1 MSRFLFTLAE
11 RIYLTRKQKSD
22 IVKKGKTMNFEDIC
36 LLVLVLQGFVVTWYE
51 YRVYKIHNDRFKER
65 KQWRAAKEKAKLKK
79 IEVATITTADNSE
92 LPSKTTTGDSPNKTS
107 DAPVVGSIRK
117 TDS

>member
-1 MSRFLFTLAE
+1 
-11 RIYLTRKQKSD
+11 
-22 IVKKGKTMNFEDIC
+22 MNFEDIC

-79 IEVATITTADNSE
+79 IEVATTTTNDNSE
-92 LPSKTTTGDSPNKTS
+92 SPSKTTE
-107 DAPVVGSIRK
+107 
-117 TDS
+117 

>member
-1 MSRFLFTLAE
+1 
-11 RIYLTRKQKSD
+11 
-22 IVKKGKTMNFEDIC
+22 MNFEDIC

-79 IEVATITTADNSE
+79 IEVATTTTADSSE
-92 LPSKTTTGDSPNKTS
+92 LPLKITTPSSPNKT
-107 DAPVVGSIRK
+107 DVAPSV
-117 TDS
+117 DSVR